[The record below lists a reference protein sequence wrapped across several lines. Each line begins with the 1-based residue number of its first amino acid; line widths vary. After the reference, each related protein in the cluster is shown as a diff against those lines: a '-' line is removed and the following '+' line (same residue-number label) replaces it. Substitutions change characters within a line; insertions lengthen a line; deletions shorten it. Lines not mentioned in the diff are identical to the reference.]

1 MSTSG
6 PMSSSSTPKSDE
18 RPVIA
23 IGESPL
29 TLPEFLAL
37 ASGAARPI
45 IDPGAEC
52 RWRIERSAAVLEAV
66 IATDARVYG
75 VTTGVGESVLNS
87 LSQEAADSLPLNL
100 LRFHGCGVGEI
111 LGETESAAVLVARLA
126 SLARGY
132 GGVRIEVLERLCTLL
147 DRRILPRIPSQGSVG
162 ASGDLTPLSY
172 VAAVLVGER
181 EVSYGGQVMP
191 ATQALE
197 AEELQPLRLLPKES
211 LALMNGTSVM
221 TALGALAWSRAQRLG
236 RFVAALT
243 AGASDVMGG
252 NPGHFAERIF
262 ALKPY
267 PGLVTAGRWIRED
280 VEQERRIDFRPERLQ
295 DRYSIRCAP
304 HVIGVLLDSAAA
316 ARAILEVEINSIND
330 NPIIDPYSETILHG
344 GNFYGGHVGYAL
356 DGLKT
361 AVANIADLVDR
372 QLVLLCDPA
381 VNGGLPANLVGA
393 PESERT
399 AHHGFKAVSIAASAL
414 TAEALKLT
422 MPASAFS
429 RSTESHN
436 QDKVPM
442 ATIAARDCLKIL
454 EMTETIASM
463 AALAVCQAVDL
474 RQGEGC
480 QARALAL
487 RESIRRHVP
496 MVTADRRMDLDIAVV
511 SALAAAHELPIG
523 DVDA

>member
-1 MSTSG
+1 MA
-6 PMSSSSTPKSDE
+6 
-18 RPVIA
+18 RR
-23 IGESPL
+23 
-29 TLPEFLAL
+29 
-37 ASGAARPI
+37 ARPT
-45 IDPGAEC
+45 IDSGVDC
-52 RWRIERSAAVLEAV
+52 RWRIDRSVAVLEAGIV
-66 IATDARVYG
+66 SDTQIYG

-87 LSQEAADSLPLNL
+87 LSQTAAERLPLNL

-111 LGETESAAVLVARLA
+111 LGEIESAAVLVARLA

-132 GGVRIEVLERLCTLL
+132 GGVRIEVLERLCALL
-147 DRRILPRIPSQGSVG
+147 QRRILPRIPSQGSVG

-172 VAAVLVGER
+172 IAAVLVGER
-181 EVSYGGQVMP
+181 EVTYKGCVVSAM
-191 ATQALE
+191 QALE
-197 AEELQPLRLLPKES
+197 AEGLQPLTLLPKES
-211 LALMNGTSVM
+211 LALMNGTSTM

-236 RFVAALT
+236 RLVAALT
-243 AGASDVMGG
+243 AGASDVIGG
-252 NPGHFAERIF
+252 NPAHFAERIF

-267 PGLVTAGRWIRED
+267 AGLITAGRWIRED
-280 VEQERRIDFRPERLQ
+280 VEQEQRGDFRPARLQ

-304 HVIGVLLDSAAA
+304 HIIGVLLDSAAT

-330 NPIIDPYSETILHG
+330 NPIIDPYTETIFHG

-361 AVANIADLVDR
+361 AVANIADLLDR

-381 VNGGLPANLVGA
+381 INGGLPANLVGA

-454 EMTETIASM
+454 EMVETIASM
-463 AALAVCQAVDL
+463 ATLAVCQAVDL
-474 RQGEGC
+474 REGKGC
-480 QARALAL
+480 HVRVLAL
-487 RESIRRHVP
+487 RDRVRQDVP

-511 SALAAAHELPIG
+511 SALATANELPIG
-523 DVDA
+523 ALDL